1 MADHEKQ
8 GSMRRGRDLYDE
20 MHTAEGRQSARD
32 QRSAGTLAAGR
43 DLYDKHHP
51 RPKDA
56 DQ

>member
-8 GSMRRGRDLYDE
+8 SNMRRGRELYDE
-20 MHTAEGRQSARD
+20 LHTTEGRQSTRD
-32 QRSAGTLAAGR
+32 QHSAGTLAAGR

-51 RPKDA
+51 RPKGT